1 MKSDHLKVGF
11 QSVDRETICR
21 SCPTAA
27 RFIVDDCHRKS
38 THDPFIDIHWN
49 VLLAQLSHWP
59 SRFTEFWWIWWI
71 FWRLQEPETRAK
83 KRTPRKRIEGR
94 ERERE
99 KEGKS
104 ATKGDEKEKEREQ
117 KKRMRE
123 MDVMK
128 DLKVETTPPCLD
140 IRPDG
145 RRERKPR
152 SFTSTS
158 PPPATISRFVWFD
171 FFSSFFFFS
180 ALTGCRPGFRGL
192 YRVGRAS
199 DVGSSF
205 RPDDGASYREL
216 LFDVVSFQFLP
227 SLR

>member
-71 FWRLQEPETRAK
+71 FWRLQEPETRAT
-83 KRTPRKRIEGR
+83 KRTLRKRIEGR

-99 KEGKS
+99 RRKIRDKGRRKRKGTR
-104 ATKGDEKEKEREQ
+104 TKKKDERNGRHERFESGDDAAVSRYKARRSERE
-117 KKRMRE
+117 K
-123 MDVMK
+123 
-128 DLKVETTPPCLD
+128 TPFIYLYL
-140 IRPDG
+140 
-145 RRERKPR
+145 
-152 SFTSTS
+152 TS
-158 PPPATISRFVWFD
+158 
-171 FFSSFFFFS
+171 SS
-180 ALTGCRPGFRGL
+180 
-192 YRVGRAS
+192 
-199 DVGSSF
+199 
-205 RPDDGASYREL
+205 DD
-216 LFDVVSFQFLP
+216 
-227 SLR
+227 